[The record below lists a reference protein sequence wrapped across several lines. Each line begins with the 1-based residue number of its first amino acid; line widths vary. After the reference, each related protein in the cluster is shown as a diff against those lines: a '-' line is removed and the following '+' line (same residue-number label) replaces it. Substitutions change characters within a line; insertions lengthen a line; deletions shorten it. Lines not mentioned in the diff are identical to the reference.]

1 MTVLATIRNPF
12 LTHAVPDPWA
22 RLEGDVP
29 HIHQPVFELCHD
41 LVEEVSHGS
50 GSTCLLLYGEGG
62 SGKTH
67 ILSRLRAHLEQ
78 HSEGVL
84 VSVRLGTV
92 APLIWRHLRCAF
104 ANELLRETSA
114 AGVTRLDGLL
124 EKIGSIEEVKQK
136 LGLSY
141 GLSSVLTNFREN
153 RFRSACAAWLRGD
166 DLADSVIEKLE
177 LAGEETGDISP
188 EERANQ
194 TVLQLCRMFSPSP
207 VVFCFDQVEALETVP
222 GDLSGLL
229 AFGKAVADLHAELTN
244 VVVISSMQASFAARL
259 EEKLDRYIFDRL
271 SLHRAELHPLSW
283 RQGHEVLRKR
293 LDSQPEIARL
303 RSLESAKQAVNQPD
317 EALWPLREAAMKQ
330 LFGQSDQCV
339 ARRLIYSAAE
349 HFEAARGSKQ
359 MDARTTEEFLADEFA
374 GRRECALAN
383 PPADAEELL
392 LTGLPVLFDFLDD
405 QAPEAEAEGAH
416 PTGFDAVYEVV
427 NQAQA
432 RAFAARLE
440 KIEQDWNPDI
450 DPPLVL
456 IRDARLTVGSNLQKA
471 REILDRLRGR
481 GALLVQPSAE
491 ALGALEA
498 LRSLHGNAQSGNLV
512 HRGNT
517 VATGALAE
525 WFSAHP
531 PAVLEDFIEEL
542 KPKAAK
548 DHFVSDL
555 LDFLAMHSIVKLEE
569 AAQAIRVPQQQ
580 LADYARH
587 HPVQL
592 GYLAGPPAVLFR
604 AIPGGA
610 GDPCEAD

>member
-12 LTHAVPDPWA
+12 LTHAVADPWA
-22 RLEGDVP
+22 RVEGDVP

-41 LVEEVSHGS
+41 LVEEVAHGS
-50 GSTCLLLYGEGG
+50 GSTCLLLYGEAG

-67 ILSRLRAHLEQ
+67 ILSRLRVHLEQ
-78 HSEGVL
+78 HSEAVL
-84 VSVRLGTV
+84 IAVRLGTV
-92 APLIWRHLRCAF
+92 APRIWRHLRCAL
-104 ANELLRETSA
+104 ANELLRDTA
-114 AGVTRLDGLL
+114 VPGVTRLDGLL
-124 EKIGSIEEVKQK
+124 EKIGSSEQVKQK

-141 GLSSVLTNFREN
+141 GLSSVLTNYREN
-153 RFRSACAAWLRGD
+153 RFRGPCAAWLRGD
-166 DLADSVIEKLE
+166 ALPDSMIEKLE
-177 LAGEETGDISP
+177 LAGEEAGDISP
-188 EERANQ
+188 EERSNQ
-194 TVLQLCRMFSPSP
+194 AVLKLCRLFAPLP

-222 GDLSGLL
+222 GDLSGLH

-244 VVVISSMQASFAARL
+244 LVVISSMQSSFAVRL

-330 LFGQSDQCV
+330 LFGQSDQCI
-339 ARRLIYSAAE
+339 ARQLIYSAAE

-359 MDARTTEEFLADEFA
+359 TDARTTGEFLADEFA
-374 GRRECALAN
+374 ARRESALGN
-383 PPADAEELL
+383 PPANAEELL
-392 LTGLPVLFDFLDD
+392 LTALPILFDFLD
-405 QAPEAEAEGAH
+405 EGTPGTAGEDEH

-427 NQAQA
+427 NQAQDPA
-432 RAFAARLE
+432 AAARLE
-440 KIEQDWNPDI
+440 KIEQDWHPDI

-456 IRDARLTVGSNLQKA
+456 IRDSRLPIGRNSKQP
-471 REILDRLRGR
+471 REVLDRLRMR
-481 GALLVQPSAE
+481 GAVLAQPSAE

-498 LRSLHGNAQSGNLV
+498 LRSLHGDAQSGNLV
-512 HRGNT
+512 HRGTT
-517 VATGALAE
+517 VPTAALQE

-531 PAVLEDFIEEL
+531 AAVLEDFIEEL

-555 LDFLAMHSIVKLEE
+555 LDFLAVHSIVKLEE
-569 AAQAIRVPQQQ
+569 AAQAIRVPPQQ

-587 HPVQL
+587 HPVQF

-604 AIPGGA
+604 AFPGCT